1 MRITTV
7 LALLVALLGG
17 TFIASYAAAAT
28 AVRGPAHASD
38 ATGGPTGAGALAP
51 ARTFAVSGTS
61 GASSGSVGSMSSAGG
76 RYVTSG
82 MNGVSGTSGMATT
95 TSVGGMN
102 GMGGTSSAS
111 STTGAAGGGSP
122 SGSGGARGWSA
133 GSWIAS
139 AVVAGIALLFLTGPR
154 LVALLVSVL
163 RLTKRARR
171 TRR

>member
-17 TFIASYAAAAT
+17 TFIAAYATAAA
-28 AVRGPAHASD
+28 AVRGPAYASD
-38 ATGGPTGAGALAP
+38 AAGGPAGADALAP
-51 ARTFAVSGTS
+51 ARTFAVSGAS

-82 MNGVSGTSGMATT
+82 MNGVSGPSGMTT
-95 TSVGGMN
+95 TSSVGGMN

-111 STTGAAGGGSP
+111 STSGATGEGSG

-139 AVVAGIALLFLTGPR
+139 AVVAGIALLFLTGHR
-154 LVALLVSVL
+154 LVALLANAL

-171 TRR
+171 NRR